1 MYHQKKNV
9 FNFLYE
15 VLLIFM
21 VLFLL
26 SAKYDELLNNA
37 KESYDIC
44 CFIAVLNEMQNDLM
58 NEFICTKIFF
68 PY

>member
-1 MYHQKKNV
+1 
-9 FNFLYE
+9 
-15 VLLIFM
+15 M
-21 VLFLL
+21 VHFLL

-44 CFIAVLNEMQNDLM
+44 CIIAALNEMQNDLM